1 MAHCNNNLKIN
12 IMKTLTLIVP
22 LTIVLAV
29 SCGRPSGS
37 ETTAAAEEKTEP
49 VRVVSLENQTIAR
62 NVEYTATL
70 QAFEEI
76 HLAPASPGR
85 IENIAAE
92 VGDRVTQGQVLVQ
105 MDRTQ
110 WHQANIQMRTLETD
124 FSRLDTLRKV
134 GSIALQQYDQM
145 KSQYEIARSNVEFL
159 SENTRLKAPFSGIIS
174 GKYFEQGEMYTG
186 APVPTI
192 GKPAILSIVQINRLK
207 LLVPISEKYF
217 PLIRKGMEVKVRT
230 DIYPDLEFRGKVFN
244 VYPVMD
250 PTSRTFNIEISV
262 DNPSEKLRP
271 GMFARV
277 SLDLDKVE
285 AILLPAIAVLKLQG
299 SNERYLFLAEDG
311 KARRVSVEIGA
322 RYDDKIEV
330 ISDELKLGDQVV
342 INGQARL
349 LDGMKIEVVK
359 E

>member
-1 MAHCNNNLKIN
+1 
-12 IMKTLTLIVP
+12 MKTLRFYIP
-22 LTIVLAV
+22 LFLLAMV
-29 SCGRPSGS
+29 SCGRPDDKGS
-37 ETTAAAEEKTEP
+37 TTTKEEKAEP
-49 VRVVSLENQTIAR
+49 VKVVTLETRTVAR
-62 NVEYTATL
+62 TVEYTATL

-76 HLAPASPGR
+76 HLAPAAPGR
-85 IENIAAE
+85 IESIMAE
-92 VGDRVTQGQVLVQ
+92 VGDRVKQGQVLVQ

-134 GSIALQQYDQM
+134 GSIPLQQYDQL

-159 SENTRLKAPFSGIIS
+159 SENTRLKAPFSGLIS
-174 GKYFEQGEMYTG
+174 GKYFEAGEMYSG
-186 APVPTI
+186 APVPSI

-217 PLIRKGMEVKVRT
+217 PLVHKGMNVNIVT
-230 DIYPDLEFRGKVFN
+230 DIYPENSFRGKVFN
-244 VYPVMD
+244 LYPTMD
-250 PTSRTFNIEISV
+250 PASRTFNIEISV

-285 AILLPAIAVLKLQG
+285 SILLPAIAVLKLQG
-299 SNERYLFLAEDG
+299 SNDRYLFVAEEG
-311 KARRVSVEIGA
+311 KARRVSVVVGA
-322 RYDDKIEV
+322 RYDDMIEV
-330 ISDELKLGDQVV
+330 ISDELSLGDEVV

-349 LDGMKIEVVK
+349 LDGMQVNIVRD
-359 E
+359 